1 MDNARS
7 TLEEALAALT
17 EEERFDADGR
27 ARQEVLRQNVRA
39 AARELGRDAALQV
52 LNDVESDLERRP
64 NINHREHHQQYLILL
79 ELADAR
85 QHAWWPWDS
94 AAAKA
99 DAEQPNDAA
108 MDNGPPAAPAAGGR
122 RSRRNRVSRTRRAIR
137 RRRMTRRSRVFRG

>member
-79 ELADAR
+79 
-85 QHAWWPWDS
+85 
-94 AAAKA
+94 
-99 DAEQPNDAA
+99 
-108 MDNGPPAAPAAGGR
+108 
-122 RSRRNRVSRTRRAIR
+122 
-137 RRRMTRRSRVFRG
+137 